1 MEPGPD
7 AAVSLVDAIGYVLDR
22 GGASVDI
29 EPYVRNSFGALN
41 GGVLAGLAEAAAVGA
56 EGGVARQITVHY
68 LRQATAGP
76 AVARARPLG
85 GVGDLVASR
94 VEVLDA
100 GADDRCCAV
109 ATVLVE
115 PPA

>member
-1 MEPGPD
+1 M
-7 AAVSLVDAIGYVLDR
+7 
-22 GGASVDI
+22 DI

-41 GGVLAGLAEAAAVGA
+41 GGVLAGLAETAAVGPG
-56 EGGVARQITVHY
+56 GGVARQLTVHY
-68 LRQATAGP
+68 LRQATVGP
-76 AVARARPLG
+76 VVARAALARRDRRPRPPR
-85 GVGDLVASR
+85 R
-94 VEVLDA
+94 VEVVDA